1 MKTWK
6 GSFKINHNKNFLL
19 IFNKEVIDY
28 AFEKVNPY
36 SMYVLLL
43 IFWAPHKQRKKKK
56 NTKYKKKFKEM
67 LEENQKNISVRR
79 TYQNT

>member
-1 MKTWK
+1 M
-6 GSFKINHNKNFLL
+6 L

-56 NTKYKKKFKEM
+56 KYKIQKKIQRNVGRKSKKYISE
-67 LEENQKNISVRR
+67 KNIPEHLRNGQR
-79 TYQNT
+79 LFEEDQNWI